1 MVAEHACGAKA
12 VLGLEPLLPG
22 GGLKVGR
29 RGVARVRLWVD
40 GVTAHAGLDADL
52 GVSAVDELI
61 DQLVALRGLL
71 PESPEASAN
80 VGTVHGGTR
89 ANVVAGEAGAELG
102 LRFRTAESERE
113 VFAALDSLEPVR
125 EGARLHTDRLSYRT
139 AVLPTGLGPRSGQP
153 THRRTGGAGPEH
165 GAEPA
170 GRHLQRRRRHQCH
183 RRGRTAPPCWP
194 RT

>member
-61 DQLVALRGLL
+61 DQLVALHGLL

-125 EGARLHTDRLSYRT
+125 EGARLHTERLSYRP
-139 AVLPTGLGPRSGQP
+139 AVLPTGCPTDRPGPPIRPARSP
-153 THRRTGGAGPEH
+153 PNWWRWPGAWG
-165 GAEPA
+165 
-170 GRHLQRRRRHQCH
+170 
-183 RRGRTAPPCWP
+183 
-194 RT
+194 